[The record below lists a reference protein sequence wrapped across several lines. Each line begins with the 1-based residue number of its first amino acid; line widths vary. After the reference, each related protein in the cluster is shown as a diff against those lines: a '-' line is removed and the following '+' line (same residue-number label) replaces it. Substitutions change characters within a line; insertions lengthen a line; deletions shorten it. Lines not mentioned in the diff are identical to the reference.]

1 MTPMAKTIQVL
12 VNTGNEE
19 TSKTIDVK
27 AKNGQATR
35 ISVVK
40 GARYQ
45 LEDPEAKGVGPEKI
59 SSKRVGKN
67 LHITLDGSKDA
78 DLIIEGYYEEDVLSE
93 QSHGL
98 YGRAED
104 GQLYEYIPEDPS
116 PEGLSINLVDGGK
129 PVSQVLGTSP
139 VGEAFEL
146 SGLTTVATSGFNAL
160 NAAAASAGTA
170 AAAGAGGG
178 GATQTGPDTIA
189 PKVAI
194 TSNVPSV
201 GLGMSTTITFTF
213 DEGVVN
219 FDETDIDVV
228 GAASAI
234 FSKALRTL
242 MFGQPPL
249 HAALIRIEML

>member
-1 MTPMAKTIQVL
+1 MAKNIQVL

-19 TSKTIDVK
+19 TTKTIDVT

-35 ISVVK
+35 IRVVK

-45 LEDPEAKGVGPEKI
+45 LEDPVAKGMGPEKI
-59 SSKRVGKN
+59 SSKRVSKD
-67 LHITLDGSKDA
+67 LHVTLDGSKDA
-78 DLIIEGYYEEDVLSE
+78 DLIIEGYYDEEMIAE

-104 GQLYEYIPEDPS
+104 GQLYEYIPEDPT
-116 PEGLSINLVDGGK
+116 PDGLSINLVEGGK
-129 PVSQVLGTSP
+129 PVSQVLGTAP

-146 SGLTTVATSGFNAL
+146 SSLTAATTGFNAL

-178 GATQTGPDTIA
+178 GGGAAGATPTPTATDTTT

-194 TSNVPSV
+194 ASNAQSA
-201 GLGMSTTITFTF
+201 GLG
-213 DEGVVN
+213 
-219 FDETDIDVV
+219 
-228 GAASAI
+228 
-234 FSKALRTL
+234 K
-242 MFGQPPL
+242 
-249 HAALIRIEML
+249 